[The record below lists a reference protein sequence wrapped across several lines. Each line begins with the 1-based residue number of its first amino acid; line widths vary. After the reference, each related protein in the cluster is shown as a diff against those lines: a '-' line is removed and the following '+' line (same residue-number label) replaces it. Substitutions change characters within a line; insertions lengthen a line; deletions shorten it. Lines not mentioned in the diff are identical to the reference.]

1 MPRTVIAAA
10 SDVAAEAG
18 RSVADLG
25 GNAVDAAISATIASM
40 STELGIVSP
49 GGGAFITIWPP
60 DSEPIVIDAYA
71 EMPGRGTSAM
81 ASVSTNRVHM
91 EYGGGIETVVGWGSV
106 ATPGAFAG
114 FDVASRVHGTAP
126 WAELFGP
133 TIEVLQGG
141 FTVSEAS
148 GYYLGYAHDV
158 IYGWDPETA
167 PMYHRPDGSAVRGG
181 DVVSNPDLAA
191 CLRSLAVTGTDLL
204 YRGDLGAALAHAS
217 QERGGLVTRHDLEE
231 YAPVVRP
238 PSRIDLRGWDIATN
252 APPAVGGIAITAL
265 LTLLERLHIRGWSAS
280 EVAKYASAQHAV
292 FSFRRLR
299 LDGDTDR
306 FRGSDLLLTLA
317 ESADLIAMHR
327 SQSTVQAS
335 AVDETGLACS
345 ITASAGYGSGAVI
358 PGTGFGLNN
367 SLGEVEL
374 TSEGLH
380 ALTPGTRLLSNMA
393 PTVARSPEG
402 EVMALGS
409 PGADRITSA
418 IASVLMNHIVVGM
431 DLETAV
437 SHPRIHAEVFD
448 GVPTLAVEPDV
459 DTSEVQDLAI
469 RTLPALSMY
478 FGGVQAAVWDG
489 AGVLAGAADPRR
501 TGAVRIGGRSD

>member
-40 STELGIVSP
+40 STELGIVS
-49 GGGAFITIWPP
+49 P

-133 TIEVLQGG
+133 TVEVLQGG

-317 ESADLIAMHR
+317 ESADLM
-327 SQSTVQAS
+327 
-335 AVDETGLACS
+335 

-418 IASVLMNHIVVGM
+418 VASVLMNHIVVGM